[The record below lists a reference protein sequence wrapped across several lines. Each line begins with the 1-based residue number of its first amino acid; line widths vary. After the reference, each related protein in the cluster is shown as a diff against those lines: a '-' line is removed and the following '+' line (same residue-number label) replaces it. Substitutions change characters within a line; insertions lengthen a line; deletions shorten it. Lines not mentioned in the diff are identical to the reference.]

1 MRNPWGTFFVSVRP
15 VGWLVSCLLLSVCTS
30 GTMGQTPVRVLESP
44 LRIAASQIGE
54 VVTSLSL
61 DDVAYR
67 NLKAQAEVRIT
78 GFSLGV
84 ERKVDL
90 DLKRID
96 AFTPGARIV
105 LVTAGGEIPLPKPDV
120 LLLAGTVVGRADS
133 SVFLSMSPHGTRGW
147 IEFGGDRFVISSGP
161 GPDKTKPVV
170 YDYNAALAANQ
181 IKWMDP
187 WTCAVDNLKIPAGA
201 MPVQRAALGASSSA
215 ASGSGV
221 AVYDA
226 QVAVETDFEFT
237 NNLFGGNPDA
247 AAAYVATIF
256 GAASEIYT
264 RDVGTRLS
272 VNFLR
277 LWETS
282 NDPWT
287 AGGTRAQLFQ
297 FRDYWNANET
307 HVFRHVTHFLSGR
320 GLGGGIAWLDAVCVT
335 GLNYALSANLRGFFP
350 LPLQNNHSS
359 NWDIMVVTHE
369 FGHNFGSVHTHDMV
383 PPADGCGNGDC
394 SAASLGTIMS
404 YCHQCSPGMSNIA
417 LRFHERVIFEQILPF
432 LQFQI
437 SCDIGVGPAAVFA
450 QPTDVTACSSG
461 IVRLSVGAGG
471 TSPIQMQWR
480 KDGVDVAG
488 ATSAILTLDPLSP
501 SDAGIY
507 DVMVSNAEGSSTSDP
522 AVLAVVDCGP
532 PNASSAGC
540 RALRLAPEELGL
552 SAPVAFQV
560 SSSAAPCLNSYV
572 RIDGVLDDEPAFQ
585 PAGDWAD
592 MVLVGPKIIPDTLYE
607 VYMDYGA
614 VGDPRLTSAAIVRT
628 APWGDVAG
636 ENVDGVWGAPDGAV
650 VVGDILAG
658 IACFVNAPGAPPLER
673 CDIYPAAPDGE
684 VQIVDVLQV
693 VAGFQGLPYPFAPP
707 GCP

>member
-1 MRNPWGTFFVSVRP
+1 MRNPYGTSFVANRSAGR
-15 VGWLVSCLLLSVCTS
+15 LVSCLLLSVSAS
-30 GTMGQTPVRVLESP
+30 GAMGQTPTRVFESP
-44 LRIAASQIGE
+44 LRIAEPQADALI
-54 VVTSLSL
+54 TPLSL
-61 DDVAYR
+61 DDAAYR
-67 NLKAQAEVRIT
+67 NLKTQAEVRIT
-78 GFSLGV
+78 GFSLDA

-96 AFTPGARIV
+96 VFSPGARIV
-105 LVTAGGEIPLPKPDV
+105 LVTAGGEVQLPEPDV
-120 LLLAGTVVGRADS
+120 LLLVGTVVGHADS

-147 IEFGGDRFVISSGP
+147 VEFGGDRFVISSGP

-170 YDYNAALAANQ
+170 YDYNALAANQ

-201 MPVQRAALGASSSA
+201 MPVQKAAPGASSSA
-215 ASGSGV
+215 AGGSGV

-237 NNLFGGNPDA
+237 NNVFGGNPDA

-282 NDPWT
+282 NDPWN
-287 AGGTRAQLFQ
+287 ASGTSAQLTQ
-297 FRDYWNANET
+297 FRNYWNANET

-320 GLGGGIAWLDAVCVT
+320 GLGGGVAWLDAVCVT
-335 GLNYALSANLRGFFP
+335 GLNYSLSANIRGFFP
-350 LPLQNNHSS
+350 VPLQDNHQS
-359 NWDIMVVTHE
+359 NWDIIVVTHE
-369 FGHNFGSVHTHDMV
+369 LGHNFGSVHTHNMS
-383 PPADGCGNGDC
+383 PPVDGCGNGDC
-394 SAASLGTIMS
+394 SAASSGTIMS
-404 YCHQCSPGMSNIA
+404 YCHLCGGSYTNIA

-437 SCDIGVGPAAVFA
+437 PCDIGVGPAAVFS
-450 QPTDVTACSSG
+450 QPTDVTACSGG

-480 KDGVDVAG
+480 KDGVNVPG
-488 ATSAILTLDPLSP
+488 GTSSILTLDPLSP
-501 SDAGIY
+501 SDAGTY
-507 DVMVSNAEGSSTSDP
+507 DVVVTNAEGSSTSDP
-522 AVLAVVDCGP
+522 AVLAVADCGP
-532 PNASSAGC
+532 PDADSAGC
-540 RALRLAPEELGL
+540 RALRLSMAESGL

-560 SSSAAPCLNSYV
+560 SSSTVPCLSSYA
-572 RIDGVLDDEPAFQ
+572 RIDGMLDDEPAFH

-592 MVLVGPKIIPDTLYE
+592 MVLTGPEIIPDTDYE
-607 VYMDYGA
+607 IRMDYGA
-614 VGDPRLTSAAIVRT
+614 VGDPRLTSAVMVRT

-636 ENVDGVWGAPDGAV
+636 ANIDGVWGAPDGDV

-658 IACFVNAPGAPPLER
+658 IAYFVSAPGAPLLEY
-673 CDIYPAAPDGE
+673 CDIYPATPDGRVE
-684 VQIVDVLQV
+684 ISDVLQS
-693 VAGFQGLPYPFAPP
+693 VAGFQGLPYPFTPP